1 MEGEQSCDNRIA
13 RIKET
18 EKENRIKQLKE
29 DIETAT
35 YLVYRQA
42 PQLPN
47 ARVFGPLP
55 RVDGQSAVVAVA
67 ELAVETAKNGSL
79 TGAHFLIQTAYRDF
93 ANLAERETAAA
104 TDKPLKRW
112 GMRGRGLT
120 CAVESIMWPK
130 ASSNAGKDVYSGWIA
145 VLNYVK
151 ELVLET
157 AKSKGVMKP
166 GSNCADQLRGAP
178 RSKRVV

>member
-1 MEGEQSCDNRIA
+1 M
-13 RIKET
+13 
-18 EKENRIKQLKE
+18 
-29 DIETAT
+29 
-35 YLVYRQA
+35 
-42 PQLPN
+42 
-47 ARVFGPLP
+47 
-55 RVDGQSAVVAVA
+55 AVA
-67 ELAVETAKNGSL
+67 ELAAETAKNGSL

-93 ANLAERETAAA
+93 ANLAEREIAAA
-104 TDKPLKRW
+104 TDKPFKRW

-157 AKSKGVMKP
+157 SKSKGVLKP
-166 GSNCADQLRGAP
+166 GSSLWEQWETIFEEPIPAEELSSRLSNTVLEIKKWATVLINRAAP
-178 RSKRVV
+178 Q